1 MSNRWRRFLCTAC
14 FIAVLGV
21 SAALG
26 ATPAFA
32 GGDGTVYIYGATL
45 SKCRTNLDNSIS
57 LYRHYGYQV
66 TGIHG
71 CRKTGDGRR
80 YFGDFVAN

>member
-1 MSNRWRRFLCTAC
+1 MSNNLRRFLSTAC
-14 FIAVLGV
+14 FIAVVGA

-26 ATPAFA
+26 ATPAIA
-32 GGDGTVYIYGATL
+32 GGDGTVYVYGATL
-45 SKCRTNLDNSIS
+45 SNCRTNLTNSIT

-66 TGIHG
+66 TGVDG